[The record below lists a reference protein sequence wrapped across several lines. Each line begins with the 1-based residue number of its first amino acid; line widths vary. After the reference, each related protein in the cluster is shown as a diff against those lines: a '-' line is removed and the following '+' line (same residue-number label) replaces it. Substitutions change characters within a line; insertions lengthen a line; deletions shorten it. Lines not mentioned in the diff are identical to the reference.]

1 MRRLV
6 LLIIVALIPAA
17 ALMAADDLPAWAYNS
32 PSPAPPGAKPPAPQ
46 PGDGSQKRLPGSSGV
61 AQSPHAGQA
70 ASSETVSAV
79 TQPITF
85 TKHVARIIFGRCA
98 PCHRPGGAAP
108 FGLLTY
114 SEVHQRARQIASVTK
129 SRYMPPWKSE
139 PGYGEFIGQRPLSKA
154 EIDTFE
160 GWIEQGAPEGVLQ
173 DLPPVPRWSDSW
185 QLGTPDLV
193 LTSPQPYTLQADGT
207 DVFRVFVI
215 PIPVSSGRYVK
226 GMEFRP
232 NNPRVTHHAT
242 IMLDRTPTSRQR
254 NDEDPTL
261 GEKGLLS
268 RTAGFPSGYP
278 LGWTPGQP
286 DPLLPDGLAWPLE
299 PGTDL
304 VVQLHLRP
312 SGKPEMVGFAVAFF
326 FGDSPPKRSPALLR
340 LGRQDID
347 IRPGVSQHVVE
358 DSYELPVDVAVLAL
372 KPHAHYRAREI
383 RGSATLP
390 DKTVKWLLYIKDW
403 DFNWQNM
410 YRCVEPVLLPKN
422 TILTFQITYDN
433 SAENARNP
441 KSPPERARWGPKSSD
456 EMGDL
461 WIQVLP
467 RDDRYLPVL
476 NESFQ
481 RKMTKEDVIGYEG
494 LIDMDP
500 DNAIA
505 HDDVAMLYLELGVPQ
520 MAVRHFE
527 AFARLKA
534 GSASARNNLGVAL
547 EQSGSF
553 EEAISQYRKALEI
566 DPDLTMAH
574 YNLGNLLDSLARE
587 DEALVHF
594 RRAVRSDP
602 GHAGSHNNIGLILM
616 RQGKPDEAL
625 QSFREALRADPDL
638 PEAHYNAGMALL
650 QRGDLVEA
658 VDHLRNVLR
667 LRPDSV
673 QVMGHLAWILATTS
687 QGGLVGAHEAVR
699 LAERAVA
706 LAGRQDA
713 RLLDTL
719 AAAYAAATEF
729 ERALQ
734 VVDEALHLDA
744 SPDIAAGLLE
754 RRALYGKRQPYR
766 DPGVG
771 R

>member
-1 MRRLV
+1 MSWFVAAILASNVVGIWGDCSAAQVSSDLKVEPRTRRD
-6 LLIIVALIPAA
+6 VAQRRHAEQ
-17 ALMAADDLPAWAYNS
+17 
-32 PSPAPPGAKPPAPQ
+32 AP
-46 PGDGSQKRLPGSSGV
+46 SSG
-61 AQSPHAGQA
+61 
-70 ASSETVSAV
+70 TVSAV

-85 TKHVARIIFGRCA
+85 TKHVAPIIFDRCA

-108 FGLLTY
+108 FSLMTY
-114 SEVHQRARQIASVTK
+114 SEVHPRARQIAAVTK

-139 PGYGEFIGQRPLSKA
+139 PAYGEFIGQQPLTEA
-154 EIDTFE
+154 EIETFE
-160 GWIEQGAPEGVLQ
+160 RWVEAGAPEGAPQ
-173 DLPPVPRWSDSW
+173 DLPPAPNWSESW

-193 LTSPQPYTLQADGT
+193 LTSSQPYTLQADGT

-215 PIPVSSGRYVK
+215 PIPIKFRRYVK
-226 GMEFRP
+226 GVEFRP
-232 NNPRVTHHAT
+232 HNRRVTHHAT

-254 NDEDPTL
+254 NDEDPSL

-268 RTAGFPSGYP
+268 RTAGFPSGYM

-286 DPLLPDGLAWPLE
+286 DPLLPYGLAWPLE

-304 VVQLHLRP
+304 VVQLHLKP
-312 SGKPEMVGFAVAFF
+312 SGKPETVGFAVAFF
-326 FGDSPPKRSPALLR
+326 FGTSPPQRSPALLR

-347 IRPGVSQHVVE
+347 IPPRIGHHVVV
-358 DSYELPVDVAVLAL
+358 DSYTLPVDVSVLAL

-383 RGSATLP
+383 RSFATLP

-410 YRCVEPVLLPKN
+410 YRYVEPVLLPRN

-441 KSPPERARWGPKSSD
+441 QSPPERARWGPRSSD

-467 RDDRYLPVL
+467 NDDRDLPVL
-476 NESFQ
+476 NESVQ
-481 RKMTKEDVIGYEG
+481 KKMVAEDVIGYEVLTG
-494 LIDMDP
+494 MDP

-505 HDDVAMLYLELGVPQ
+505 HDDVAMLYLELGEPEK
-520 MAVRHFE
+520 AVRHLE
-527 AFARLKA
+527 AVARLKA
-534 GSASARNNLGVAL
+534 GSASAYNNLGVAL

-553 EEAISQYRKALEI
+553 EEAMSQYRKALEI
-566 DPDLTMAH
+566 DPDLTLAH
-574 YNLGNLLDSLARE
+574 YNLGNLLESLARV

-594 RRAVRSDP
+594 REAVRSDP
-602 GHAGSHNNIGLILM
+602 SHAGSHNNIGLILM

-625 QSFREALRADPDL
+625 RSFRDALRADPDL
-638 PEAHYNAGMALL
+638 PEAHYNTGMALQ

-658 VDHLRNVLR
+658 VDHLRDALR
-667 LRPDSV
+667 LQPDWI
-673 QVMGHLAWILATTS
+673 QVMGRLAWILATTS
-687 QGGLVGAHEAVR
+687 RDGLDDAYEAVR
-699 LAERAVA
+699 LASRAVA
-706 LAGRQDA
+706 LTGRQDA

-719 AAAYAAATEF
+719 ATAYAAATEF
-729 ERALQ
+729 EQALK
-734 VVDEALHLDA
+734 VVDEALRLDPP
-744 SPDIAAGLLE
+744 PDIAAGLLE

-766 DPGVG
+766 NPGVG

>member
-1 MRRLV
+1 
-6 LLIIVALIPAA
+6 
-17 ALMAADDLPAWAYNS
+17 
-32 PSPAPPGAKPPAPQ
+32 
-46 PGDGSQKRLPGSSGV
+46 
-61 AQSPHAGQA
+61 
-70 ASSETVSAV
+70 
-79 TQPITF
+79 
-85 TKHVARIIFGRCA
+85 
-98 PCHRPGGAAP
+98 
-108 FGLLTY
+108 
-114 SEVHQRARQIASVTK
+114 
-129 SRYMPPWKSE
+129 MPPWKSE
-139 PGYGEFIGQRPLSKA
+139 PGYGEFIGQQPLTKA
-154 EIDTFE
+154 EIETFE
-160 GWIEQGAPEGVLQ
+160 RWTEEGALEGALQ

-193 LTSPQPYTLQADGT
+193 LTSPKPYTLQADGT
-207 DVFRVFVI
+207 DLFRVFVI
-215 PIPVSSGRYVK
+215 PIPVSSRRYVK
-226 GMEFRP
+226 GVEFRP
-232 NNPRVTHHAT
+232 HNPRVTHHAT

-268 RTAGFPSGYP
+268 RTAGFPSGHP

-312 SGKPEMVGFAVAFF
+312 SGKPETVGFAVAFF
-326 FGDSPPKRSPALLR
+326 FSNSPPQRSPALLR
-340 LGRQDID
+340 LGRQNID
-347 IRPGVSQHVVE
+347 IPPGVSHHVVA
-358 DSYELPVDVAVLAL
+358 DFYALPVDVAVLAL

-383 RGSATLP
+383 RSFATLP

-410 YRCVEPVLLPKN
+410 YRYVEPVLLPRN
-422 TILTFQITYDN
+422 TILTLEITYDN
-433 SAENARNP
+433 SAENVRNP
-441 KSPPERARWGPKSSD
+441 QSPPERARWGPRSSD

-467 RDDRYLPVL
+467 RDDRDLPVL

-481 RKMTKEDVIGYEG
+481 KKMIKEDVIGYEV
-494 LIDMDP
+494 LMNMDP
-500 DNAIA
+500 DNAIT
-505 HDDVAMLYLELGVPQ
+505 HDDVAMLYLELGESER
-520 MAVRHFE
+520 AVRHFE
-527 AFARLKA
+527 ASARLKP

-566 DPDLTMAH
+566 EPDLTEAH
-574 YNLGNLLDSLARE
+574 YNLGNLLDSLDRA

-594 RRAVRSDP
+594 REAVRSDP
-602 GHAGSHNNIGLILM
+602 AHAGAHNNIGLILM

-625 QSFREALRADPDL
+625 HSFREALRADPDL
-638 PEAHYNAGMALL
+638 PEAHYNTGMALQ

-658 VDHLRNVLR
+658 VHHLRDALR
-667 LRPDSV
+667 LRPDWV
-673 QVMGHLAWILATTS
+673 QVMGHLAWILATTPRE
-687 QGGLVGAHEAVR
+687 GLVDDAHEAVR

-706 LAGRQDA
+706 LTEHRDA
-713 RLLDTL
+713 RLLDAL

-734 VVDEALHLDA
+734 VVDEALHLDP
-744 SPDIAAGLLE
+744 SPDIAAGLLQ